1 VTINPKKKEEVV
13 KKISMTS
20 IILNFK
26 TIFKGNTRRLSLTT
40 CLIFLL
46 IVLWNSPQNVMAKE
60 RIGVQQLNVSTQ
72 QETSITRHFYL
83 KGKTREMVEFEVT
96 NTGTIEAKAEWAGKA
111 KTLALILN
119 GPGQVQYYAREDG
132 KSPLTLSYE
141 VPQNILS
148 LGKKWK
154 ISVVNFKS
162 GTIAQGKVQVTYP
175 ETRKSAKPIKPVET
189 EVSEP
194 VTKPAEGKQ
203 SLTIK
208 HYEVQESEGFTTQQ
222 LKEIKVKLEEQK
234 IEHTKIKIENRLKEI
249 APENP
254 LVKIVIPLMYK
265 NMEEKSQKPLI
276 KNRINTS
283 PHLQTVVQA
292 YKSLSPEITSK
303 YFHPRYSKLK
313 AGQKIDKLQLGKDIL
328 ETIRPNYKSQIR
340 QMVRN
345 SISAESP
352 KFQWNAARARKT
364 ELKKNDRMQVKSK
377 QYDIKKL
384 DMLVN
389 ELKTSP
395 TQANIDALR
404 DFVQAEGLGFEG
416 IEGVEGVEIENNDIH
431 QAIADG
437 LQAAPEW
444 IPDLNSDHF
453 VSNYYK
459 YDIELDWF
467 QCIDQ
472 NERTCVWIPFWGWE
486 CSDDEPYWHLS
497 STIPRYDPD
506 DPDQIHR
513 LHEGEL
519 YMVFSQVTGTYDD
532 LNNGETRAFRPQDR
546 SLLDRNIYNTK
557 TTFTIALWEEDWSK
571 AEVRD
576 AIHDAIEDLRDY
588 LIEEIKDAVMD
599 AIKEAVYEGLLEALP
614 DELHAVLQLFFEGQI
629 SFSSLMDAV
638 QTVMGGVD
646 IGMIA
651 LQLIFSGESITTIIT
666 GLGGA
671 CPEITIAL
679 IAIKVAGPIAI
690 DFFQGDFEDA
700 FEGLLYLPLK
710 LFEFFKDLFTDI
722 VGFFEDIMAII
733 DPDDHIQT
741 RSVTIKGS
749 FDNIYQD
756 ARWGDD
762 YSGAYVSGMPS
773 GCGPNSNNS
782 SIMWREFY
790 LQPFLRFEGADAKY
804 RAYYNVKRTLVGGRE
819 TFGFTTRHM
828 PHPTSVQVR
837 TYTAKSSTSRTKLK
851 VSYCTLNT
859 DEIPFIMVSKKI
871 GGVVVESWTN
881 GVYSEPEFYV
891 DFEPGAEYEI
901 TIINFLP
908 GVGDLYGY
916 VTFEEE

>member
-1 VTINPKKKEEVV
+1 M
-13 KKISMTS
+13 KKISMS
-20 IILNFK
+20 SVILNFK
-26 TIFKGNTRRLSLTT
+26 TIFKGKPQRLSLTT
-40 CLIFLL
+40 GLIFLL

-72 QETSITRHFYL
+72 QKTSITRQFYL
-83 KGKTREMVEFEVT
+83 KGGTREIVEFEVT
-96 NTGTIEAKAEWAGKA
+96 NTGKIEAKAEWAGTA
-111 KTLALILN
+111 KPLALILN
-119 GPGQVQYYAREDG
+119 GPGQVQYYARKDG
-132 KSPLTLSYE
+132 KSPLTLTYE
-141 VPQNILS
+141 VPHNILS

-154 ISVVNFKS
+154 VSVVNFNS

-175 ETRKSAKPIKPVET
+175 EPPKSAEPIKSVET
-189 EVSEP
+189 EVEKP
-194 VTKPAEGKQ
+194 VTKPAEEKQ
-203 SLTIK
+203 SLTVK
-208 HYEVQESEGFTTQQ
+208 HYEIQESKGFTTQQ
-222 LKEIKVKLEEQK
+222 LKEIKIKLEAQK
-234 IEHTKIKIENRLKEI
+234 IEHTKIKIENSLKEI
-249 APENP
+249 APKNP

-265 NMEEKSQKPLI
+265 HMEEKAQNPLI
-276 KNRINTS
+276 KNQINTS
-283 PHLQTVVQA
+283 PHLQTIVQA
-292 YKSLSPEITSK
+292 YKSLSPETTNK
-303 YFHPRYSKLK
+303 YFHPRYAKLK

-328 ETIRPNYKSQIR
+328 EAMRPNYKSELR

-352 KFQWNAARARKT
+352 KFQWNTAESRKT
-364 ELKKNDRMQVKSK
+364 ELKKTDRMQMNSK

-384 DMLVN
+384 DMLIN
-389 ELKTSP
+389 KLKTSP
-395 TQANIDALR
+395 TQVNMDAVR
-404 DFVQAEGLGFEG
+404 DFVQAEGLDLEG
-416 IEGVEGVEIENNDIH
+416 IEIENNDIH
-431 QAIADG
+431 QVIADG
-437 LQAAPEW
+437 LQANPEW

-467 QCIDQ
+467 HCIDQ
-472 NERTCVWIPFWGWE
+472 NERTCVWIPFWGTE

-532 LNNGETRAFRPQDR
+532 VNNGETRVFRPHDR
-546 SLLDRNIYNTK
+546 LLLDRNIYNTR

-599 AIKEAVYEGLLEALP
+599 AIKEAVYEGLMEALP

-651 LQLIFSGESITTIIT
+651 LQLIFSGESITEIIT

-710 LFEFFKDLFTDI
+710 LFEFFKDLFTNI
-722 VGFFEDIMAII
+722 VGFFENIMAII

-741 RSVTIKGS
+741 RSVTIEGS
-749 FDNIYQD
+749 FDNIFQD
-756 ARWGDD
+756 ALWGDD
-762 YSGAYVSGMPS
+762 YSSIYTPGIPS
-773 GCGPNSNNS
+773 GCGPNSDNS
-782 SIMWREFY
+782 SIMMRGMY
-790 LQPFLRFEGADAKY
+790 LQPFLSFRGADAKY

-819 TFGFTTRHM
+819 TFGFTTR
-828 PHPTSVQVR
+828 PIPDPTSVQIR
-837 TYTAKSSTSRTKLK
+837 TYTAKSSSSRTKLK
-851 VSYCTLNT
+851 VSYCTLNS
-859 DEIPFIMVSKKI
+859 DGIPFIMVSKEI
-871 GGVVVESWTN
+871 GGVVVENWTN
-881 GVYSEPEFYV
+881 TVFSEPEFYV
-891 DFEPGAEYEI
+891 DFEPGAEYEL
-901 TIINFLP
+901 TIMNLFP
-908 GVGDLYGY
+908 GQGSIYGY